1 LNSFI
6 VIGKTNESQNEI
18 VVRCILKQ
26 IVKCYDSITLENSYR
41 SNGKD
46 HGIVKR
52 TKFILLIEFC
62 GYRVTVG
69 EESLVLMS
77 LRQTVL
83 ITAFYKKH
91 QTSIELAL
99 VPKSVTDQEQS
110 CVPVKSVL
118 VLLYVRSS
126 L

>member
-1 LNSFI
+1 MVN
-6 VIGKTNESQNEI
+6 
-18 VVRCILKQ
+18 
-26 IVKCYDSITLENSYR
+26 
-41 SNGKD
+41 KD

-69 EESLVLMS
+69 EDSLVLMS

-83 ITAFYKKH
+83 ITAFYKLRR
-91 QTSIELAL
+91 IREELAS

-118 VLLYVRSS
+118 VLLYVRSW

>member
-1 LNSFI
+1 MVN
-6 VIGKTNESQNEI
+6 
-18 VVRCILKQ
+18 
-26 IVKCYDSITLENSYR
+26 
-41 SNGKD
+41 KD
-46 HGIVKR
+46 QGIVKR

-83 ITAFYKKH
+83 ITAFYKLRR
-91 QTSIELAL
+91 IRDELAS
-99 VPKSVTDQEQS
+99 VPRSVTDQEQS
-110 CVPVKSVL
+110 CVPVKSIL
-118 VLLYVRSS
+118 VLLYVRPS